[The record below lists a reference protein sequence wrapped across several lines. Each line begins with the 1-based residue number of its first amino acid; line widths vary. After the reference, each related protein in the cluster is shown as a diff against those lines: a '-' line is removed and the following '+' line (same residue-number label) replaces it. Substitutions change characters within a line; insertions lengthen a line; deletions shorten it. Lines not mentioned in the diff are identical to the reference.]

1 MLGKTTEYA
10 IRALVYIYIQNS
22 EGKRPGFKEISKMI
36 DSPEQF
42 TAKVLQSLTRA
53 EIISSMKG
61 RGGGYF
67 FDDLSIPLKLSEV
80 IESVEG
86 NGFFLKCGFG
96 LNHCDAGTPCPM
108 HEGYSKVREGF
119 FRFTNEQTIQSL
131 AQKINNNEAT
141 LTRVQKVLTKKQL
154 RWQ

>member
-1 MLGKTTEYA
+1 MLAKTTEYA

-22 EGKRPGFKEISKMI
+22 EGKRPGFKEISNMI

-53 EIISSMKG
+53 QIISSMKG
-61 RGGGYF
+61 RGGGFF
-67 FDDLSIPLKLSEV
+67 FDDLSIPLKLYEV

-86 NGFFLKCGFG
+86 DGFFLKCGFG